1 MDEKRTSTEDPAAKG
16 TEAPREKGRKRKKR
30 KRPVEVQRRFE
41 IDDLPRDEDGKVI
54 LPDDI
59 TYPEFIRLTHPE
71 MSDAEIN
78 KALRKEHRNTVVV
91 RFEIAAFI
99 VLIILI
105 IVLVVTS

>member
-1 MDEKRTSTEDPAAKG
+1 MDDKSTVEQPASKSD
-16 TEAPREKGRKRKKR
+16 APQQKSGRKRKKR
-30 KRPVEVQRRFE
+30 ERPVKVQRKFE
-41 IDDLPRDEDGKVI
+41 IDDLPRDQDGKVI

-71 MSDAEIN
+71 MSEAEIN
-78 KALRKEHRNTVVV
+78 KALKKEHRNVVVV

-105 IVLVVTS
+105 ITLIVTS